1 MSVSSGFTRA
11 VYRALASGRLGS
23 FASLTLLLLALPAC
37 QDGRSSKQQSS
48 TDGATDGSVRLVA
61 TTNLVGDLVRRL
73 APESFDVKILMG
85 PGVDPHLYTPT
96 RNDVRELLSADLVFY
111 HGLNLEGRMA
121 RQLAQ
126 LKESGRPLAAI
137 TETLPQDKLRPI
149 GTGHG
154 EFDPH
159 VWMSV
164 PLWTECA
171 RHVAQIL
178 ADRFPDH
185 ADEIRSRSETLMA
198 EFARCDQEIREQLK
212 RIPEERRILITA
224 HDAFEYFGHDYG
236 LQVRSVQG
244 VSTESEA
251 GVKDISDL
259 VTFLVEQEVP
269 AIFVESSVNRR
280 YIEAVQSGVEARGG
294 SVRIGD
300 ELYSDSLGP
309 LDGPAGTYESM
320 MRSNLKAIVQ
330 ALGDNAASVPRN

>member
-1 MSVSSGFTRA
+1 MRAGYRTAGSS
-11 VYRALASGRLGS
+11 RLGL
-23 FASLTLLLLALPAC
+23 FTSLALLLLSVAAC
-37 QDGRSSKQQSS
+37 QDGRSSQQPSS
-48 TDGATDGSVRLVA
+48 TDGDANGRVRLVA
-61 TTNLVGDLVRRL
+61 TTNLVGDLVRRI
-73 APESFDVKILMG
+73 APDTFDVVVLMG

-126 LKESGRPLAAI
+126 LKESGRPLATV
-137 TETLPQDKLRPI
+137 TETLAREQLRSI
-149 GTGHG
+149 GTGQG

-171 RHVAQIL
+171 RHVTQVL
-178 ADRFPDH
+178 VERFPDH
-185 ADEIRSRSETLMA
+185 AAEIRSRSETLMA

-212 RIPEERRILITA
+212 RIPEERRVLVTA

-259 VTFLVEQEVP
+259 VTFLVEQKVP

-280 YIEAVQSGVEARGG
+280 YIEAVQSGVAARGG

-309 LDGPAGTYESM
+309 LDGPAGTYQSM

-330 ALGDNAASVPRN
+330 ALGEDAESVPRN

>member
-1 MSVSSGFTRA
+1 MA
-11 VYRALASGRLGS
+11 
-23 FASLTLLLLALPAC
+23 LLLLSVAAC
-37 QDGRSSKQQSS
+37 QDGRSSQQPSL
-48 TDGATDGSVRLVA
+48 TDGAANGRVRLVA
-61 TTNLVGDLVRRL
+61 TTNLVGDLVRRI
-73 APESFDVKILMG
+73 APASFEIKVLMG

-126 LKESGRPLAAI
+126 LKQSGRQLAAVTDI
-137 TETLPQDKLRPI
+137 LPRGQLRSI

-171 RHVAQIL
+171 KHVAKVL
-178 ADRFPDH
+178 AERFPEQ
-185 ADEIRSRSETLMA
+185 AAEIRSRSENLVN
-198 EFARCDQEIREQLK
+198 EFAHCDQEIREQLK
-212 RIPEERRILITA
+212 RIPEERRVLVTA

-236 LQVRSVQG
+236 MRVRSVQG

-259 VTFLVEQEVP
+259 VTFLVEQKIP

-280 YIEAVQSGVEARGG
+280 YIEAVQSGVAARGG

-309 LDGPAGTYESM
+309 ADGPAGTYESM
-320 MRSNLKAIVQ
+320 MRSNLGSIVR
-330 ALGDNAASVPRN
+330 ALGDNAESVPRN

>member
-1 MSVSSGFTRA
+1 
-11 VYRALASGRLGS
+11 
-23 FASLTLLLLALPAC
+23 
-37 QDGRSSKQQSS
+37 
-48 TDGATDGSVRLVA
+48 
-61 TTNLVGDLVRRL
+61 
-73 APESFDVKILMG
+73 MG

-126 LKESGRPLAAI
+126 LKESGRPLAAV
-137 TETLPQDKLRPI
+137 TETLPRDQLRSI

-164 PLWTECA
+164 PLWTACA
-171 RHVAQIL
+171 DHVAQVL
-178 ADRFPDH
+178 KERFPEQ
-185 ADEIRSRSETLMA
+185 AEEIASRGAALTA
-198 EFARCDQEIREQLK
+198 EFSRCDQEIREQLE
-212 RIPEERRILITA
+212 RIPEVRRVLVTA

-259 VTFLVEQEVP
+259 VTFLVEQKVP
-269 AIFVESSVNRR
+269 AVFVESSVNRR
-280 YIEAVQSGVEARGG
+280 YIEAVQSGVAARGG
-294 SVRIGD
+294 SVQIGD

-320 MRSNLKAIVQ
+320 MRSNLKAIVR
-330 ALGDNAASVPRN
+330 ALGDDAESVPQN

>member
-1 MSVSSGFTRA
+1 MGDRLLRFSRPGLFA
-11 VYRALASGRLGS
+11 GLA
-23 FASLTLLLLALPAC
+23 LLLLATSAC
-37 QDGRSSKQQSS
+37 RDGRSSQARPS
-48 TDGATDGSVRLVA
+48 TKTAADKHVRLVA
-61 TTNLVGDLVRRL
+61 TTNLVGDLVRRI
-73 APESFDVKILMG
+73 APDTFDVVVLMG

-126 LKESGRPLAAI
+126 LKESGRPLAAVTDI
-137 TETLPQDKLRPI
+137 LPRDQLLSI

-164 PLWTECA
+164 PLWTACA
-171 RHVAQIL
+171 DQVSQVL
-178 ADRFPDH
+178 KNRFPEQ
-185 ADEIRSRSETLMA
+185 AVEIASRAAALMA
-198 EFARCDQEIREQLK
+198 EFSHCDHDIREQLE
-212 RIPEERRILITA
+212 RIPEERRVLVTA
-224 HDAFEYFGHDYG
+224 HDAFEYFGHEYG
-236 LQVRSVQG
+236 WQVRSVQG

-259 VTFLVEQEVP
+259 VAFLVEQKIP

-280 YIEAVQSGVEARGG
+280 YIEAVQSGVAARGG
-294 SVRIGD
+294 SVQIGD

-320 MRSNLKAIVQ
+320 MRSNLKAIVR
-330 ALGDNAASVPRN
+330 ALGDDAESVPRN